1 MNGHAQLSPWR
12 GFALLSIARRPSAD
26 CEKRYFDP
34 AESAP
39 VSILDGGLASMKCLF
54 HSRSDTQGNYLK
66 DGLRIFSFRLKTP
79 AALVRESSE
88 QARFPLFLTGAF
100 RPFFM

>member
-1 MNGHAQLSPWR
+1 MNGHAQLSLWR
-12 GFALLSIARRPSAD
+12 DSALLSIARYLGGD
-26 CEKRYFDP
+26 CGKRHFSP
-34 AESAP
+34 AKFAP
-39 VSILDGGLASMKCLF
+39 FSILDGGLASMKCIF

-88 QARFPLFLTGAF
+88 QARFSLFLTGAF